1 MPVMKTHD
9 IMCKHWYN
17 TESPNQNVNISEMY
31 TQNIIFPRIYKL
43 FFHRNFL
50 TPKRENTP
58 LDFML
63 EHTCGSYKLNLQT
76 YR

>member
-1 MPVMKTHD
+1 
-9 IMCKHWYN
+9 
-17 TESPNQNVNISEMY
+17 MY

-43 FFHRNFL
+43 FFDRNFL

-63 EHTCGSYKLNLQT
+63 EHTCGSYKPNLQT